1 MEADQKADDDQKHDD
16 GAVAKNEAK
25 DVLWGESPDAR
36 DGPSDSAADGLTVVT
51 PAGGPGILGGQ
62 STADVPDETAPVS
75 ESYAATG
82 TQAESRSQP
91 DSYKSIRA
99 EIAAALDVAESSA
112 EVDKVYQELVVQQ
125 HEAGDAANQA
135 IINDALAHG
144 RRIDTVTT
152 LGDYEDHSFTEIIP
166 GEFGGV
172 EDIRS
177 RLGFERVEQ
186 GLFDDTII
194 RTTRYMDG
202 LDVLGTVTSE
212 ITGGKET
219 ITDVSEVRLGA
230 IDLKVGDTRDIPEAL
245 TTAAGVAPSTWD
257 PKADGTLGRA
267 RPGDAPVSGST
278 PAGGSSGSSS
288 TPTSSDTTSGRP
300 STAEADVSS
309 VHEQFT
315 SGRSSD
321 SADGSTSDATAPAAS
336 TATTDTSATT
346 TATTA
351 TTTSEHWDSAS
362 SDTDGDMERDGDEWS
377 AETNTTVEDNYTVE
391 VEKPADD
398 DTEYIANDGYSDTGP
413 VPEPQT
419 GSDNSRTLSTGGGH
433 STNRETS
440 PMNRQ
445 TGEVDGSSGSLE
457 HARTGNPHTVW
468 GDYGDQN
475 DPTAGSQNVE
485 GDGRPPSDDP
495 LILVDPEAAGEQ
507 TIVSMEL
514 HDFQVSIHGGDF
526 VNPNDPFFGE
536 NAISGD
542 TNPQDTS
549 PYEHETD
556 AMAHDVGLGVDDPPP

>member
-1 MEADQKADDDQKHDD
+1 MEADQQADDDQKQDD
-16 GAVAKNEAK
+16 GAVVKNEAK

-36 DGPSDSAADGLTVVT
+36 DGPSDGAADGLTVVT
-51 PAGGPGILGGQ
+51 PTGGPGILGSQ
-62 STADVPDETAPVS
+62 STADVPDKTAPVS

-112 EVDKVYQELVVQQ
+112 EVDKAYQELVVQQ
-125 HEAGDAANQA
+125 HEAGDAVNQA

-152 LGDYEDHSFTEIIP
+152 LGDFEDHSFTEIIP

-172 EDIRS
+172 EDVRV

-194 RTTRYMDG
+194 RTTKYFDG
-202 LDVLGTVTSE
+202 LDQVGLVTSE

-219 ITDVSEVRLGA
+219 IVDVSEFKPGA

-267 RPGDAPVSGST
+267 RPGDAPASGST

-288 TPTSSDTTSGRP
+288 TPTSSDTTSGKP

-315 SGRSSD
+315 SGRPSD
-321 SADGSTSDATAPAAS
+321 SSDGSTSDAAAPAAS
-336 TATTDTSATT
+336 AVTTDTSATT
-346 TATTA
+346 TSATTT

-398 DTEYIANDGYSDTGP
+398 DTEYIANDGYSDTGL
-413 VPEPQT
+413 VPETQT
-419 GSDNSRTLSTGGGH
+419 GSESSRTLSTGGGH
-433 STNRETS
+433 SS
-440 PMNRQ
+440 SRQ
-445 TGEVDGSSGSLE
+445 SVGFDLSNGTLE
-457 HARTGNPHTVW
+457 HARTGNPNTVW
-468 GDYGDQN
+468 GDYGDPT
-475 DPTAGSQNVE
+475 DPTASSQNV
-485 GDGRPPSDDP
+485 DGGGQPPSNDP
-495 LILVDPEAAGEQ
+495 LILVDPDAAGEQ
-507 TIVSMEL
+507 AVLSTEL
-514 HDFQVSIHGGDF
+514 HDFAVSIHGGNF
-526 VNPNDPFFGE
+526 GNPNDLFFGE
-536 NAISGD
+536 NTVSGD

-556 AMAHDVGLGVDDPPP
+556 AMANDVGLGADDPPP

>member
-1 MEADQKADDDQKHDD
+1 MDADQKADDDQKQDD
-16 GAVAKNEAK
+16 SALAKNEAK

-36 DGPSDSAADGLTVVT
+36 DGPSDDAADGLTVLT
-51 PAGGPGILGGQ
+51 PTGGLGILGNQ

-82 TQAESRSQP
+82 TQSGTSSQP
-91 DSYKSIRA
+91 DSYKSIRT
-99 EIAAALDVAESSA
+99 EIADALDVAESSA
-112 EVDKVYQELVVQQ
+112 EVDKAYQDLVVTQ

-135 IINDALAHG
+135 IIDDALAHG
-144 RRIDTVTT
+144 RRIDQVTK

-166 GEFGGV
+166 GAFGGV
-172 EDIRS
+172 EDIRV
-177 RLGFERVEQ
+177 RLGSERVED
-186 GLFDDTII
+186 GIFSDSVV
-194 RTTRYMDG
+194 RTTRYYDG
-202 LDVLGTVTSE
+202 LELVGTVTSE
-212 ITGGKET
+212 ISGGKET
-219 ITDVSEVRLGA
+219 ITDVSEFKPGA
-230 IDLKVGDTRDIPEAL
+230 IDLKPGDTRDIPEAL

-267 RPGDAPVSGST
+267 RPGDSPVTGST
-278 PAGGSSGSSS
+278 PAGGSNGSSS

-315 SGRSSD
+315 SGRPSD
-321 SADGSTSDATAPAAS
+321 SSDGSTSDAAAPGAS
-336 TATTDTSATT
+336 TATTDTSATDT
-346 TATTA
+346 SATTT

-377 AETNTTVEDNYTVE
+377 AETNTTVEGNYTVE

-413 VPEPQT
+413 VPEAQT
-419 GSDNSRTLSTGGGH
+419 GSTISVAREGGD
-433 STNRETS
+433 STN
-440 PMNRQ
+440 
-445 TGEVDGSSGSLE
+445 
-457 HARTGNPHTVW
+457 ARTGNPHTVW
-468 GDYGDQN
+468 GDYGDPN
-475 DPTAGSQNVE
+475 DPTAGSQNLD
-485 GDGRPPSDDP
+485 GDGHPPSDDP
-495 LILVDPEAAGEQ
+495 LILVDPDAAGEQ
-507 TIVSMEL
+507 TTISTEL

-536 NAISGD
+536 NTIVGD

-556 AMAHDVGLGVDDPPP
+556 AMAHDVGLGVDDPPL